1 MAKTTRRGCDLL
13 LDEAPVAVAA
23 TETGV
28 VADAGRSTAAL
39 ISCWTIN
46 RTESSDEGTVLAA
59 AGGPAVPITGVGA
72 ADTGGSWSGD
82 AMTETKEGEPLRQ
95 NFQNN
100 QSHLGRT
107 FRATWG
113 VLSEPRLCCC
123 QNGPRG

>member
-28 VADAGRSTAAL
+28 VADAGRSTPASAAL

-82 AMTETKEGEPLRQ
+82 AMTET
-95 NFQNN
+95 
-100 QSHLGRT
+100 SHLDKT
-107 FRATWG
+107 FRTIRVTWAE
-113 VLSEPRLCCC
+113 LSEPLGE
-123 QNGPRG
+123 NF